1 MTEQEDG
8 AAAVVAGTAMKLEEA
23 EKPSLTA
30 VHQFSLEEEALA
42 AVTVVVV
49 AIAVTVVAEE
59 EVVVIVIAATVVA
72 VAIAVTAAEVVV
84 IVIAATVVT
93 VVAVESV
100 AELAGSNRQLMN
112 RLKEGSRSSCEA
124 LLRLPAAAGAVE

>member
-1 MTEQEDG
+1 MTEQADG

-30 VHQFSLEEEALA
+30 VHHFSLEEEALA

-59 EVVVIVIAATVVA
+59 
-72 VAIAVTAAEVVV
+72 EVVV

-124 LLRLPAAAGAVE
+124 LLRLPAAAGVVE